1 MRQTKGRQG
10 ASKHISHAVRQA
22 VVPHTHNDY
31 RPHLIRLPSIIAIL
45 FAIFLFQMA
54 YNISQTGS
62 ILGRTTDITTQDL
75 LDRTNQVRQ
84 DNGESG
90 LMLNT
95 KLSQAAALKAND
107 MFVNQY
113 WSHTSPQ
120 GIEPWTWFKEAGYTY
135 SDAGENL
142 AKNFHSTGGVVT
154 AWMDSEEHRANVLDI
169 RYEEVGFAVKSGEL
183 NGEPTTVVVALY
195 GKPQTG
201 QAVAGAATTAAA
213 SIGGGSQSV
222 VSRLGVGVQSMTPA
236 LVGSVFLL
244 ALVAVVALIA
254 HGYRNKLPNVWRRS
268 WKRHHGAYTALSAVS
283 FVMVIVTLYGGG
295 QI

>member
-1 MRQTKGRQG
+1 MRQTKGRRK

-62 ILGRTTDITTQDL
+62 ILGRTIDITIQDL
-75 LDRTNQVRQ
+75 LDRTNQVRV
-84 DNGESG
+84 DSGESG
-90 LMLNT
+90 LKLNT
-95 KLSQAAALKAND
+95 KLSEAAALKADD

-120 GIEPWTWFKEAGYTY
+120 GIEPWAWFKEAGYSY

-154 AWMDSEEHRANVLDI
+154 AWMDSEEHRANILDI
-169 RYEEVGFAVKSGEL
+169 RYREVGFAVKSGEL

-195 GKPQTG
+195 GNPQSG
-201 QAVAGAATTAAA
+201 QTVAGAATTAAA
-213 SIGGGSQSV
+213 PPIGGQSV
-222 VSRLGVGVQSMTPA
+222 ISRLGVGVQSMTPA
-236 LVGSVFLL
+236 LVGSIFLL
-244 ALVAVVALIA
+244 ALVAVVALLA
-254 HGYRNKLPNVWRRS
+254 HGYRNKLPNGWRLS

>member
-1 MRQTKGRQG
+1 MRQTRVKRS

-22 VVPHTHNDY
+22 VVPHAHNDY

-54 YNISQTGS
+54 YNVSQTGS

-75 LDRTNQVRQ
+75 LDRTNQVRS

-90 LMLNT
+90 LTLNT
-95 KLSQAAALKAND
+95 KLARAAALKADD
-107 MFVNQY
+107 MFANQY
-113 WSHTSPQ
+113 WSHTSPS
-120 GIEPWTWFKEAGYTY
+120 GVEPWTWFKKAGYSY

-154 AWMDSEEHRANVLDI
+154 AWMDSEEHRANILDL
-169 RYEEVGFAVKSGEL
+169 RYKEVGFAVKSGEL
-183 NGEPTTVVVALY
+183 DGETTTVVVALY
-195 GKPQTG
+195 GNPQSG
-201 QAVAGAATTAAA
+201 EAVAGAATTAAA
-213 SIGGGSQSV
+213 SMGEGQSV
-222 VSRLGVGVQSMTPA
+222 ISRLGVGVQSMTPA
-236 LVGSVFLL
+236 LVGSIFLL
-244 ALVAVVALIA
+244 SLVAVVALLA
-254 HGYRNKLPNVWRRS
+254 HGYRNQLPNGWRRS